1 MAMPHALYLAE
12 QNPLDF
18 TTPPQEPAP
27 AKRAGLSLV
36 DRLDEV
42 ELIASTLEALDEGE
56 LAPELQAELEAE
68 LFAAI
73 HGTKEKID
81 RTAGVLAAFEAAAAA
96 ARAEVERLEKRA
108 AAFDRNHA
116 RLSSYVLGI
125 LQQLDGGKLDGHT
138 ASLARKLN
146 PPSVAIDDAAAIP
159 AEFKRTPPPPAPVP
173 DKTAIKAA
181 LKLDANAVP
190 GARLAQTAR
199 LVRS

>member
-1 MAMPHALYLAE
+1 MAAPHALYLAE

-18 TTPPQEPAP
+18 TTPQEPAP

-42 ELIASTLEALDEGE
+42 ELIAETLAALDDGE
-56 LAPELQAELEAE
+56 LAPELQAEIEAE

-73 HGTKEKID
+73 HGTREKID

-108 AAFDRNHA
+108 AGFDRQHA

-125 LQQLDGGKLDGHT
+125 LQTLDGGRLEGHT
-138 ASLARKLN
+138 ATLARKLN
-146 PPSVAIDDAAAIP
+146 PPAVAIDDAAAIP
-159 AEFKRTPPPPAPVP
+159 AEFTRTPPPPAPVP